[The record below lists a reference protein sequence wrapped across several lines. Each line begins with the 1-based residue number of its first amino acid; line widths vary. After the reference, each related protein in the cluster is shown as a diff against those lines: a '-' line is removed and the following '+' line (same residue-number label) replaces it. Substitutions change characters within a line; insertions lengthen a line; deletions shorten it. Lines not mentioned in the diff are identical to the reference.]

1 MQFGLNNLADVDV
14 KSNFRK
20 ELSENDEDIS
30 GKMNKY
36 VFYSKSQK
44 NVTQTTVHNPLVIN
58 GYESNKK
65 VNFYKWILISLWI
78 SYSIQKIKITAL

>member
-1 MQFGLNNLADVDV
+1 MYFLNNLGDVDV

-44 NVTQTTVHNPLVIN
+44 NVT
-58 GYESNKK
+58 
-65 VNFYKWILISLWI
+65 
-78 SYSIQKIKITAL
+78 A

>member
-1 MQFGLNNLADVDV
+1 M

-30 GKMNKY
+30 VKMNKY

-44 NVTQTTVHNPLVIN
+44 NVTPQTTVNNPLVIN

-65 VNFYKWILISLWI
+65 VNFYK
-78 SYSIQKIKITAL
+78 